1 MNTIVLAACSCIIY
15 AIIHYIDRKVIKK
28 QDIDNR
34 NLFRTTAIMFV
45 SIMAGSFVYDQFELE
60 NISNGVSSAVDGS
73 LSGGTPKVFTDNP
86 GF

>member
-15 AIIHYIDRKVIKK
+15 VIIHYIDRKVIKK
-28 QDIDNR
+28 QEIDNR

-45 SIMAGSFVYDQFELE
+45 SIMAGSFVYEHLDLE
-60 NISNGVSSAVDGS
+60 NISNGISSVTDGS
-73 LSGGTPKVFTDNP
+73 LSSGAPKVFTDSP